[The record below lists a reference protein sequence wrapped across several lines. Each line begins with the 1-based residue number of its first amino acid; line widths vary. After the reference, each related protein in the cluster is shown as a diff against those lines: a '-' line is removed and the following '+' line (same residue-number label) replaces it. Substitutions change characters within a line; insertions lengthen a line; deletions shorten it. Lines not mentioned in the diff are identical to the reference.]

1 MFIFKLCYLCYTF
14 KREKRE
20 AGTFSIWWF
29 IPQMPRVA
37 KIDPTDSGG
46 YSIQVY
52 YVAGGK
58 LVPPT
63 ITAASQGLH

>member
-1 MFIFKLCYLCYTF
+1 
-14 KREKRE
+14 
-20 AGTFSIWWF
+20 
-29 IPQMPRVA
+29 MPRVA